1 LGSNS
6 KKSFTIN
13 HSQYTIKKI
22 HRRIYMQNT
31 DTTKYI
37 IHSKINADGVI
48 ERPDIVGA
56 IFGQTEGLLG
66 ADLDLRD
73 LQKTGRIG
81 RIEVMVTAKGGK
93 TKGNIFVP
101 SSLDKVETS
110 ILAASLET
118 IDRVGPCS
126 AKIEVFQVE
135 DVRAV
140 KRKKIIE
147 RAKLI
152 FTKMFDETVP
162 ESQELADEVRQSV
175 RVDELTYY
183 GKSRIPCGPNVLNSD
198 AIIIVEGR
206 ADILNLL
213 RYGIKNTI
221 CVGGTNI
228 PPEVAELTKKKTV
241 TAFTDGDRGGELII
255 RELLQVADIDY
266 VARAPDGKCVEDLVQ
281 KEIIRT
287 LRRKVPVEQIIEK
300 YGIQEK
306 ENEEGAC
313 RLERISKR
321 KMRAPEVVPRTAE
334 KKLHKRVKVHRVS
347 SKSDI
352 YGEEFPEEEVEE
364 EDLDKA
370 FEKVSERISEKAPEK
385 VLEKTFEKIS
395 DKNPVITERFE
406 ARSVIAKPPVSS
418 RAVPATRVPRGKS
431 PVEKVSAVK
440 VPGGEAVRVSP
451 APVKKTP
458 VVSPEALRF
467 RSHAEALKGTLTA
480 RILDSEDR
488 VMEEIAVRDL
498 ASRLKTSKDNIQ
510 SVVFDGVITQRLVD
524 IASSNAI
531 KNLIG
536 VKIGNIAKVPADM
549 EVLTSSML

>member
-1 LGSNS
+1 
-6 KKSFTIN
+6 
-13 HSQYTIKKI
+13 
-22 HRRIYMQNT
+22 MQNT

-198 AIIIVEGR
+198 AIIILEGR

-281 KEIIRT
+281 KEVIRA

-300 YGIQEK
+300 YGIQER
-306 ENEEGAC
+306 EGEESAC
-313 RLERISKR
+313 RVERGSKR
-321 KMRAPEVVPRTAE
+321 KIRAPEIAPRITE

-347 SKSDI
+347 SKPDL
-352 YGEEFPEEEVEE
+352 YGEELSEEEAKGKESV
-364 EDLDKA
+364 KA
-370 FEKVSERISEKAPEK
+370 FEKVSEKTAEK
-385 VLEKTFEKIS
+385 VSEM
-395 DKNPVITERFE
+395 
-406 ARSVIAKPPVSS
+406 
-418 RAVPATRVPRGKS
+418 VPATAAKVKTRSIVTKPHISSRTVPAAARVPREKS
-431 PVEKVSAVK
+431 AEKVPAAVK

-451 APVKKTP
+451 APVKTVP
-458 VVSPEALRF
+458 VSPEATRF
-467 RSHAEALKGTLTA
+467 RPHVEALKGTLTA
-480 RILDSEDR
+480 RILDSHDK
-488 VMEEIAVRDL
+488 VIEEIAVRDL
-498 ASRLKTSKDNIQ
+498 ASRLKTYKENIQ

-549 EVLTSSML
+549 EVLTASML

>member
-1 LGSNS
+1 
-6 KKSFTIN
+6 
-13 HSQYTIKKI
+13 
-22 HRRIYMQNT
+22 MQNT

-81 RIEVMVTAKGGK
+81 RIEVLVTAKGGK

-126 AKIEVFQVE
+126 AKIEVSQVE

-183 GKSRIPCGPNVLNSD
+183 GKSKIPCGPNVLNSD

-228 PPEVAELTKKKTV
+228 PPEVADLTKKKTV
-241 TAFTDGDRGGELII
+241 TAFTDGDRGGELIV

-281 KEIIRT
+281 KEIIRA

-300 YGIQEK
+300 YGIQER
-306 ENEEGAC
+306 EVEEDAC
-313 RLERISKR
+313 RVERIQKR
-321 KMRAPEVVPRTAE
+321 TIRAPDVVPRIAE
-334 KKLHKRVKVHRVS
+334 KKLHKRVKIHRVS
-347 SKSDI
+347 SKSDF
-352 YGEEFPEEEVEE
+352 YGEKFPKEEEVEGEGYGKIFE
-364 EDLDKA
+364 EVHEKIPEKFPKKT
-370 FEKVSERISEKAPEK
+370 FEKVSGKDFLVTEQVETRPVVANSTVLSRPSQKARI
-385 VLEKTFEKIS
+385 
-395 DKNPVITERFE
+395 
-406 ARSVIAKPPVSS
+406 
-418 RAVPATRVPRGKS
+418 PRGKH
-431 PVEKVSAVK
+431 PDDKVSAMK

-451 APVKKTP
+451 APARIAS
-458 VVSPEALRF
+458 VSPEALRF
-467 RSHAEALKGTLTA
+467 RPHVEALKGTLTA
-480 RILDSEDR
+480 RILDPEDK
-488 VMEEIAVRDL
+488 VVEEIAVRDL
-498 ASRLKTSKDNIQ
+498 ASRLKAYKDDVL

-531 KNLIG
+531 KSLIG
-536 VKIGNIAKVPADM
+536 IKIGNLAKIPIDM
-549 EVLTSSML
+549 EILTSKML

>member
-1 LGSNS
+1 
-6 KKSFTIN
+6 
-13 HSQYTIKKI
+13 
-22 HRRIYMQNT
+22 MQNT

-206 ADILNLL
+206 ADILTLL

-266 VARAPDGKCVEDLVQ
+266 VARAPDGKGVEDLVQ
-281 KEIIRT
+281 KEIIRS

-306 ENEEGAC
+306 ETEDSAC
-313 RLERISKR
+313 RLEHISKR
-321 KMRAPEVVPRTAE
+321 KIRAPEVAPRIAE

-347 SKSDI
+347 SKTDV
-352 YGEEFPEEEVEE
+352 YEEESPEEMEVAASEKTSE
-364 EDLDKA
+364 KVPERPSEKTHATVERVEARKTVSKPVIARAVPVTRVSRGKA
-370 FEKVSERISEKAPEK
+370 SAEKVSA
-385 VLEKTFEKIS
+385 
-395 DKNPVITERFE
+395 
-406 ARSVIAKPPVSS
+406 
-418 RAVPATRVPRGKS
+418 
-431 PVEKVSAVK
+431 EKVSAVK

-451 APVKKTP
+451 APARQAPTP
-458 VVSPEALRF
+458 LSPEAVRF
-467 RSHAEALKGTLTA
+467 RPHVDALKGTLTA

-488 VMEEIAVRDL
+488 VIEEMAVRDL
-498 ASRLKTSKDNIQ
+498 ASRLKTYKDNVK
-510 SVVFDGVITQRLVD
+510 SVIFDGVITQRLVD

-531 KNLIG
+531 KNLVG
-536 VKIGNIAKVPADM
+536 VKIGNLAKVPADM
-549 EVLTSSML
+549 EVMTSNML

>member
-1 LGSNS
+1 
-6 KKSFTIN
+6 
-13 HSQYTIKKI
+13 
-22 HRRIYMQNT
+22 MQNT

-281 KEIIRT
+281 KEIIRA

-306 ENEEGAC
+306 ENEDSAC
-313 RLERISKR
+313 RLERVSKR
-321 KMRAPEVVPRTAE
+321 KIRAPEIVPRIAE

-347 SKSDI
+347 PKTDTHE
-352 YGEEFPEEEVEE
+352 EEFPEEAEE
-364 EDLDKA
+364 TVS
-370 FEKVSERISEKAPEK
+370 EKVPERIPERPAEKAPVTAEK
-385 VLEKTFEKIS
+385 V
-395 DKNPVITERFE
+395 E
-406 ARSVIAKPPVSS
+406 ARPVVAKSAVAV
-418 RAVPATRVPRGKS
+418 RAVPATRVPRGK
-431 PVEKVSAVK
+431 PVAAEKVPAIK
-440 VPGGEAVRVSP
+440 IPGGEAVRVSP
-451 APVKKTP
+451 APSRQVTQAP
-458 VVSPEALRF
+458 ISPEAVRF
-467 RSHAEALKGTLTA
+467 RPHVEALKGTLTA
-480 RILDSEDR
+480 RFLDSEDK
-488 VMEEIAVRDL
+488 VIEEIAVRDL
-498 ASRLKTSKDNIQ
+498 ASRLKNYRDNVK

-524 IASSNAI
+524 IASSNEI
-531 KNLIG
+531 KNLVG

>member
-1 LGSNS
+1 
-6 KKSFTIN
+6 
-13 HSQYTIKKI
+13 
-22 HRRIYMQNT
+22 MQNT

-206 ADILNLL
+206 ADILTLL

-266 VARAPDGKCVEDLVQ
+266 VARAPDGKGVEDLVQ
-281 KEIIRT
+281 KEIIRS

-306 ENEEGAC
+306 ENEDNAC

-321 KMRAPEVVPRTAE
+321 KTRAPEVAPRIVE

-347 SKSDI
+347 PKTDV
-352 YGEEFPEEEVEE
+352 YDEKFPEEMEE
-364 EDLDKA
+364 TAPEITS
-370 FEKVSERISEKAPEK
+370 EKVPERPSEKTSA
-385 VLEKTFEKIS
+385 TA
-395 DKNPVITERFE
+395 ERVE
-406 ARSVIAKPPVSS
+406 ARQAVSKPAVMA
-418 RAVPATRVPRGKS
+418 RVVPANRVAREKPS
-431 PVEKVSAVK
+431 AEKVSAVK

-451 APVKKTP
+451 APARQAP
-458 VVSPEALRF
+458 APISPEAVRF
-467 RSHAEALKGTLTA
+467 RPHVDALKGTLTA

-488 VMEEIAVRDL
+488 VIEEIAVRDL
-498 ASRLKTSKDNIQ
+498 ASRLKTYKDNVK
-510 SVVFDGVITQRLVD
+510 SVIFDGVITQRLVD

-531 KNLIG
+531 KNLVG
-536 VKIGNIAKVPADM
+536 VKIGNLAKVPAEM

>member
-1 LGSNS
+1 
-6 KKSFTIN
+6 
-13 HSQYTIKKI
+13 
-22 HRRIYMQNT
+22 MQNT

-152 FTKMFDETVP
+152 FTKIFDETVP

-198 AIIIVEGR
+198 AIIILEGR

-281 KEIIRT
+281 KEVIRA

-300 YGIQEK
+300 YGIQER
-306 ENEEGAC
+306 EGEDSAC
-313 RLERISKR
+313 RVERGSKR
-321 KMRAPEVVPRTAE
+321 KIRTPEIAPRIAE

-347 SKSDI
+347 SKPDL
-352 YGEEFPEEEVEE
+352 YGEEFPEEETKETESV
-364 EDLDKA
+364 KA
-370 FEKVSERISEKAPEK
+370 FEKISEKTAEK
-385 VLEKTFEKIS
+385 VSGIVPVTAEKVKTRPI
-395 DKNPVITERFE
+395 
-406 ARSVIAKPPVSS
+406 IAKPQISARVVPSAVRVS
-418 RAVPATRVPRGKS
+418 REKPADKVPA
-431 PVEKVSAVK
+431 AVK

-451 APVKKTP
+451 APVKP
-458 VVSPEALRF
+458 VPVSPEALRF
-467 RSHAEALKGTLTA
+467 RPHVEALKGTLTA
-480 RILDSEDR
+480 RILDSQDK
-488 VMEEIAVRDL
+488 VIEEIAVRDL
-498 ASRLKTSKDNIQ
+498 ASRLKTYKENIQ

-549 EVLTSSML
+549 EVLTAGML

>member
-1 LGSNS
+1 
-6 KKSFTIN
+6 
-13 HSQYTIKKI
+13 
-22 HRRIYMQNT
+22 MQNT

-183 GKSRIPCGPNVLNSD
+183 GKSRIPCGPNVINSD
-198 AIIIVEGR
+198 AIIILEGR

-281 KEIIRT
+281 KEVIRA

-300 YGIQEK
+300 YGIQER
-306 ENEEGAC
+306 EGEEGA
-313 RLERISKR
+313 RVERGSKR
-321 KMRAPEVVPRTAE
+321 KIRAPEIAPRITE

-347 SKSDI
+347 SKPDL
-352 YGEEFPEEEVEE
+352 YEEELSEE
-364 EDLDKA
+364 AAKGKKSIKA
-370 FEKVSERISEKAPEK
+370 FEKVSEKTAEK
-385 VLEKTFEKIS
+385 VS
-395 DKNPVITERFE
+395 DM
-406 ARSVIAKPPVSS
+406 
-418 RAVPATRVPRGKS
+418 VPATTEKVKTRYIVAKPHISSRTVSAVARVPREK
-431 PVEKVSAVK
+431 PAEKVPAAVK

-451 APVKKTP
+451 APVKTVP
-458 VVSPEALRF
+458 VSPEATRF
-467 RSHAEALKGTLTA
+467 RPHVEALKGTLTA
-480 RILDSEDR
+480 RILDSQDK
-488 VMEEIAVRDL
+488 VIEEIAVRDL
-498 ASRLKTSKDNIQ
+498 ASRLKTYKENIQ

-549 EVLTSSML
+549 EVLTASML

>member
-1 LGSNS
+1 
-6 KKSFTIN
+6 
-13 HSQYTIKKI
+13 
-22 HRRIYMQNT
+22 MQNT

-37 IHSKINADGVI
+37 IHSKITADGVI

-126 AKIEVFQVE
+126 AKIEVFQIE

-183 GKSRIPCGPNVLNSD
+183 GKSRIPAGPNVVNSD

-281 KEIIRT
+281 KEIIRA
-287 LRRKVPVEQIIEK
+287 LRRKVPVEQIVEK
-300 YGIQEK
+300 YGIQER
-306 ENEEGAC
+306 EVEDGAC
-313 RLERISKR
+313 RLERITKR
-321 KMRAPEVVPRTAE
+321 KIRAPEIVPRIAE
-334 KKLHKRVKVHRVS
+334 KKLHKRIKVHRVS
-347 SKSDI
+347 AKPDL
-352 YGEEFPEEEVEE
+352 YGEETPEGELEGVVTEKTFE
-364 EDLDKA
+364 KSPQRVHEKIPEKVPEKT
-370 FEKVSERISEKAPEK
+370 FEKVSEKSPL
-385 VLEKTFEKIS
+385 V
-395 DKNPVITERFE
+395 TEQVE
-406 ARSVIAKPPVSS
+406 AKSAIVKPAVST
-418 RAVPATRVPRGKS
+418 RVAPATRVPTGGK
-431 PVEKVSAVK
+431 PQDNKVPPVK

-451 APVKKTP
+451 APGRIAP
-458 VVSPEALRF
+458 VSPEAIRF
-467 RSHAEALKGTLTA
+467 RPHAEALKGTLTA
-480 RILDSEDR
+480 RILDPDDK
-488 VMEEIAVRDL
+488 VIEEIAVRDL
-498 ASRLKTSKDNIQ
+498 ASRLKAYKDNVL

-524 IASSNAI
+524 IASSNSI

-536 VKIGNIAKVPADM
+536 VKIGNVAKVPADM
-549 EVLTSSML
+549 EILTSSML

>member
-1 LGSNS
+1 
-6 KKSFTIN
+6 
-13 HSQYTIKKI
+13 
-22 HRRIYMQNT
+22 MQNT

-206 ADILNLL
+206 ADILTLL

-266 VARAPDGKCVEDLVQ
+266 VARAPDGKGVEDLVQ
-281 KEIIRT
+281 KEIIRS

-306 ENEEGAC
+306 ESEDGAC

-321 KMRAPEVVPRTAE
+321 KTRAPEVVPRVAE

-347 SKSDI
+347 PKADV
-352 YGEEFPEEEVEE
+352 YEEESSEEMEETVVE
-364 EDLDKA
+364 KTV
-370 FEKVSERISEKAPEK
+370 EKERERPSEKTPGTA
-385 VLEKTFEKIS
+385 
-395 DKNPVITERFE
+395 ERVE
-406 ARSVIAKPPVSS
+406 ARQAVSKPAVMA
-418 RAVPATRVPRGKS
+418 RAVSVTRVPRGKPS
-431 PVEKVSAVK
+431 TERVSAERVSAEKVSAEKVSAVK

-451 APVKKTP
+451 APARQAP
-458 VVSPEALRF
+458 APISPEAMRF
-467 RSHAEALKGTLTA
+467 RPHVDALKGTLTA

-488 VMEEIAVRDL
+488 VIEEIAVRDL
-498 ASRLKTSKDNIQ
+498 ASRLKTYKDNVK
-510 SVVFDGVITQRLVD
+510 SVIFDGVITQRLVD

-531 KNLIG
+531 KNLVG
-536 VKIGNIAKVPADM
+536 VKIGNLAKVPVNM
-549 EVLTSSML
+549 EVMTSSML

>member
-1 LGSNS
+1 MEISQ
-6 KKSFTIN
+6 KIAHDKSFTIL
-13 HSQYTIKKI
+13 
-22 HRRIYMQNT
+22 RRIYMQNT

-37 IHSKINADGVI
+37 IHSKIAADGVI

-126 AKIEVFQVE
+126 ARIEVFQIE

-183 GKSRIPCGPNVLNSD
+183 GKSRIPAGPNVVNSD
-198 AIIIVEGR
+198 AIVIVEGR

-281 KEIIRT
+281 KEIIRA
-287 LRRKVPVEQIIEK
+287 LRRKVPVEQIVEK

-306 ENEEGAC
+306 DIDEGAC
-313 RLERISKR
+313 RVERVPKR
-321 KMRAPEVVPRTAE
+321 KIRAPEIVPRTAD
-334 KKLHKRVKVHRVS
+334 KKLHKRIKVHRVS
-347 SKSDI
+347 SMPDL
-352 YGEEFPEEEVEE
+352 YEEEISEE
-364 EDLDKA
+364 ELEEAGSDKK
-370 FEKVSERISEKAPEK
+370 FEKVSERVSGKATEKVPEK
-385 VLEKTFEKIS
+385 IFEKS
-395 DKNPVITERFE
+395 PLITEQAE
-406 ARSVIAKPPVSS
+406 VKSYVTKPPVSA
-418 RAVPATRVPRGKS
+418 RVPPAARVPR
-431 PVEKVSAVK
+431 EKPQDNKISSVK
-440 VPGGEAVRVSP
+440 VHGNEAVRVSP
-451 APVKKTP
+451 APAKVAP
-458 VVSPEALRF
+458 VSSPEAIRF
-467 RSHAEALKGTLTA
+467 RPHAEALKGTLTA
-480 RILDSEDR
+480 RILDPQDK
-488 VMEEIAVRDL
+488 VIEEIAVRDL
-498 ASRLKTSKDNIQ
+498 ASRLKSYKDNVL

-524 IASSNAI
+524 IASSNSI

-536 VKIGNIAKVPADM
+536 VKIGNIAKVPTDM
-549 EVLTSSML
+549 EILTSSML

>member
-1 LGSNS
+1 
-6 KKSFTIN
+6 
-13 HSQYTIKKI
+13 
-22 HRRIYMQNT
+22 MQNT

-183 GKSRIPCGPNVLNSD
+183 GKSRIPCGPNVINSD

-281 KEIIRT
+281 KEIIRS

-306 ENEEGAC
+306 ESEDSAC
-313 RLERISKR
+313 RLERVSKR
-321 KMRAPEVVPRTAE
+321 KMRAPEVVPRIAE
-334 KKLHKRVKVHRVS
+334 KKMHKRVKVHRVS
-347 SKSDI
+347 PKTEA
-352 YGEEFPEEEVEE
+352 YEEESPEEIEE
-364 EDLDKA
+364 A
-370 FEKVSERISEKAPEK
+370 VPEKVPEKAPEK
-385 VLEKTFEKIS
+385 VSEKSLEKTPVAAEK
-395 DKNPVITERFE
+395 VE
-406 ARSVIAKPPVSS
+406 ARKPVPKPPVMA
-418 RAVPATRVPRGKS
+418 RPVPAARVPRGKPS
-431 PVEKVSAVK
+431 AEKVSAVK

-451 APVKKTP
+451 APARQAPVAP
-458 VVSPEALRF
+458 VVSPEAARF
-467 RSHAEALKGTLTA
+467 RPHVDALKGTLTA
-480 RILDSEDR
+480 RILDSDDK
-488 VMEEIAVRDL
+488 VIEEIAVRDL
-498 ASRLKTSKDNIQ
+498 ASRLKTYRDNVK

-549 EVLTSSML
+549 EVLTSAML

>member
-1 LGSNS
+1 
-6 KKSFTIN
+6 
-13 HSQYTIKKI
+13 
-22 HRRIYMQNT
+22 MQNT

-206 ADILNLL
+206 ADILTLL

-266 VARAPDGKCVEDLVQ
+266 VARAPDGKGVEDLVQ
-281 KEIIRT
+281 KEIIRS

-306 ENEEGAC
+306 ETEDSAC
-313 RLERISKR
+313 RLEHISKR
-321 KMRAPEVVPRTAE
+321 KIRAPEVAPRIAE

-347 SKSDI
+347 SKTDV
-352 YGEEFPEEEVEE
+352 YEEESPEEMEE
-364 EDLDKA
+364 AASEKTS
-370 FEKVSERISEKAPEK
+370 EKVPERPSEKTHATVERVEARK
-385 VLEKTFEKIS
+385 AVSK
-395 DKNPVITERFE
+395 PVI
-406 ARSVIAKPPVSS
+406 A
-418 RAVPATRVPRGKS
+418 RAVPVTRVPRGKAS
-431 PVEKVSAVK
+431 AEKVSAEKVSAEKVSAVK

-451 APVKKTP
+451 APARQAP
-458 VVSPEALRF
+458 APLSPEAVRF
-467 RSHAEALKGTLTA
+467 RPHVDALKGTLTA

-488 VMEEIAVRDL
+488 VIEEMAVRDL
-498 ASRLKTSKDNIQ
+498 ASRLKTYKDNVK
-510 SVVFDGVITQRLVD
+510 SVIFDGVITQRLVD

-531 KNLIG
+531 KNLVG
-536 VKIGNIAKVPADM
+536 VKIGNLAKVPADM
-549 EVLTSSML
+549 EVMTSSML

>member
-1 LGSNS
+1 
-6 KKSFTIN
+6 
-13 HSQYTIKKI
+13 
-22 HRRIYMQNT
+22 MQNT

-206 ADILNLL
+206 ADILTLL

-266 VARAPDGKCVEDLVQ
+266 VARAPDGKGVEDLVQ
-281 KEIIRT
+281 KEIIRS

-306 ENEEGAC
+306 ETEDSAC
-313 RLERISKR
+313 RLEHISKR
-321 KMRAPEVVPRTAE
+321 KIRAPEVAPRIAE

-347 SKSDI
+347 SKTDV
-352 YGEEFPEEEVEE
+352 YEEESPEEMEE
-364 EDLDKA
+364 AASEKTS
-370 FEKVSERISEKAPEK
+370 EKVPERPSEKTHATVERVEARK
-385 VLEKTFEKIS
+385 AVSK
-395 DKNPVITERFE
+395 PVI
-406 ARSVIAKPPVSS
+406 A
-418 RAVPATRVPRGKS
+418 RAVPVTRVPRGKAS
-431 PVEKVSAVK
+431 AEKVSAEKVSEKVSAVK

-451 APVKKTP
+451 APARQAP
-458 VVSPEALRF
+458 APLSPEAVRF
-467 RSHAEALKGTLTA
+467 RPHVDALKGTLTA

-488 VMEEIAVRDL
+488 VIEEMAVRDL
-498 ASRLKTSKDNIQ
+498 ASRLKTYKDNVK
-510 SVVFDGVITQRLVD
+510 SVIFDGVITQRLVD

-531 KNLIG
+531 KNLVG
-536 VKIGNIAKVPADM
+536 VKIGNLAKVPADM
-549 EVLTSSML
+549 EVMTSSML

>member
-1 LGSNS
+1 
-6 KKSFTIN
+6 
-13 HSQYTIKKI
+13 
-22 HRRIYMQNT
+22 MQNT

-198 AIIIVEGR
+198 AIIILEGR

-281 KEIIRT
+281 KEVIRA

-300 YGIQEK
+300 YGIQER
-306 ENEEGAC
+306 ESEESAC
-313 RLERISKR
+313 RVERSSKR
-321 KMRAPEVVPRTAE
+321 KIRAPEITPRITE
-334 KKLHKRVKVHRVS
+334 KKLHKRVKVHRIS
-347 SKSDI
+347 SKPDL
-352 YGEEFPEEEVEE
+352 YGEELSEEETKGKESV
-364 EDLDKA
+364 KV
-370 FEKVSERISEKAPEK
+370 FEKVSEKTAGKVSEMVPATAEK
-385 VLEKTFEKIS
+385 VKTRSIVSKPHIS
-395 DKNPVITERFE
+395 
-406 ARSVIAKPPVSS
+406 A
-418 RAVPATRVPRGKS
+418 RAVPAAARVPR
-431 PVEKVSAVK
+431 EKPAEKIPAAVK
-440 VPGGEAVRVSP
+440 IPGGEAVRVSP
-451 APVKKTP
+451 APVKTVP
-458 VVSPEALRF
+458 VSPEATRF
-467 RSHAEALKGTLTA
+467 RPHVEALKGTLTA
-480 RILDSEDR
+480 RILDSQDK
-488 VMEEIAVRDL
+488 VIEEIAVRDL
-498 ASRLKTSKDNIQ
+498 ASRLKTYKENIQ

-531 KNLIG
+531 KNLVG

-549 EVLTSSML
+549 EVLTASMF

>member
-1 LGSNS
+1 
-6 KKSFTIN
+6 
-13 HSQYTIKKI
+13 
-22 HRRIYMQNT
+22 MQNT

-126 AKIEVFQVE
+126 AKIEVFQIE

-140 KRKKIIE
+140 KRKKIID

-152 FTKMFDETVP
+152 FTRMFDESVP
-162 ESQELADEVRQSV
+162 ESQELAEEVRQSV
-175 RVDELTYY
+175 RIDELTYY
-183 GKSRIPCGPNVLNSD
+183 GKSRIPCGPNVVNSD

-255 RELLQVADIDY
+255 RELLQVAELDY
-266 VARAPDGKCVEDLVQ
+266 VARAPDGKGVEDLVQ

-287 LRRKVPVEQIIEK
+287 LRRKIPVEQIIEK
-300 YGIQEK
+300 YGLQERG
-306 ENEEGAC
+306 EASC
-313 RLERISKR
+313 ERVERSPKR
-321 KMRAPEVVPRTAE
+321 NTLRSPDVIPRIAE
-334 KKLHKRVKVHRVS
+334 KKLHKRVKVHRIS
-347 SKSDI
+347 PKQDSF
-352 YGEEFPEEEVEE
+352 EEKELPEE
-364 EDLDKA
+364 KA
-370 FEKVSERISEKAPEK
+370 VPEK
-385 VLEKTFEKIS
+385 PAVAVKVVSKAL
-395 DKNPVITERFE
+395 
-406 ARSVIAKPPVSS
+406 AAKPVQT
-418 RAVPATRVPRGKS
+418 RATRVKA
-431 PVEKVSAVK
+431 PVERPAARRVFPAERAKP
-440 VPGGEAVRVSP
+440 VPAP
-451 APVKKTP
+451 APV
-458 VVSPEALRF
+458 VSAEARRF
-467 RSHAEALKGTLTA
+467 KPHVEALKGTLTA
-480 RILDSEDR
+480 RILDPEDK
-488 VMEEIAVRDL
+488 VIEEIAVRDL
-498 ASRLKTSKDNIQ
+498 ASKLKNCRSNVK

-524 IASSNAI
+524 IASSNSI
-531 KNLIG
+531 KKLVG
-536 VKIGNIAKVPADM
+536 VKIGNLAKVPTDM
-549 EVLTSSML
+549 EVLTPGML

>member
-1 LGSNS
+1 
-6 KKSFTIN
+6 
-13 HSQYTIKKI
+13 
-22 HRRIYMQNT
+22 MQNT

-147 RAKLI
+147 RAKII

-300 YGIQEK
+300 YGIQER
-306 ENEEGAC
+306 ESEDNAS
-313 RLERISKR
+313 RLERIPKR
-321 KMRAPEVVPRTAE
+321 KIRATEAVPRIAE
-334 KKLHKRVKVHRVS
+334 KKLHKRIKVHRVS
-347 SKSDI
+347 TKPEL
-352 YGEEFPEEEVEE
+352 YGEELPEEENIEE
-364 EDLDKA
+364 VAFEEVLEKASEKSPEKA
-370 FEKVSERISEKAPEK
+370 FEKAFEKISEKAP
-385 VLEKTFEKIS
+385 
-395 DKNPVITERFE
+395 VIAERIE
-406 ARSVIAKPPVSS
+406 ARPLGAKPPAVSA
-418 RAVPATRVPRGKS
+418 RPVPPSRVPRGK
-431 PVEKVSAVK
+431 PAAEKVSAVK

-451 APVKKTP
+451 APAKKLP
-458 VVSPEALRF
+458 ISPEAVRF
-467 RSHAEALKGTLTA
+467 RPHAEALKGTLTA
-480 RILDSEDR
+480 RILDTEDK
-488 VMEEIAVRDL
+488 VIEEIAVRDL
-498 ASRLKTSKDNIQ
+498 ASRLKTYKDNIQ

-536 VKIGNIAKVPADM
+536 IKIGNIAKIPADM
-549 EVLTSSML
+549 EVLTSGML

>member
-1 LGSNS
+1 
-6 KKSFTIN
+6 
-13 HSQYTIKKI
+13 
-22 HRRIYMQNT
+22 MQNT

-198 AIIIVEGR
+198 AIIILEGR

-281 KEIIRT
+281 KEVIRA

-300 YGIQEK
+300 YGIQER
-306 ENEEGAC
+306 EGEESAC
-313 RLERISKR
+313 RVERSSKR
-321 KMRAPEVVPRTAE
+321 KIRTPEIAPRITE
-334 KKLHKRVKVHRVS
+334 KKLHKRIKVHRIS
-347 SKSDI
+347 SKPDL
-352 YGEEFPEEEVEE
+352 YGEELQEEETKGTESV
-364 EDLDKA
+364 KA
-370 FEKVSERISEKAPEK
+370 FEKIPEKTAEKVSEIIPTTAEK
-385 VLEKTFEKIS
+385 VKTRPI
-395 DKNPVITERFE
+395 
-406 ARSVIAKPPVSS
+406 AAKPQISA
-418 RAVPATRVPRGKS
+418 RAVPAAVRVPRER
-431 PVEKVSAVK
+431 PAERVPTAVK

-451 APVKKTP
+451 APVKTVP
-458 VVSPEALRF
+458 VSPEATRF
-467 RSHAEALKGTLTA
+467 RPHVEALKGTLTA
-480 RILDSEDR
+480 RILDSQDK
-488 VMEEIAVRDL
+488 VIEEIAVRDL
-498 ASRLKTSKDNIQ
+498 ASRLKTYKENIQ

-549 EVLTSSML
+549 EVLTASML

>member
-1 LGSNS
+1 
-6 KKSFTIN
+6 
-13 HSQYTIKKI
+13 
-22 HRRIYMQNT
+22 MQNT

-198 AIIIVEGR
+198 AIIILEGR

-281 KEIIRT
+281 KEVIRA

-300 YGIQEK
+300 YGIQER
-306 ENEEGAC
+306 EGEEGAC
-313 RLERISKR
+313 RVERGSKR
-321 KMRAPEVVPRTAE
+321 KTRAPEIAPRITE
-334 KKLHKRVKVHRVS
+334 KKLHKRIKVHRVS
-347 SKSDI
+347 PKSDL
-352 YGEEFPEEEVEE
+352 YGEEFPEEETRGIGPIKTFE
-364 EDLDKA
+364 KFPGKTA
-370 FEKVSERISEKAPEK
+370 EKVSEIIPATPEK
-385 VLEKTFEKIS
+385 VKT
-395 DKNPVITERFE
+395 
-406 ARSVIAKPPVSS
+406 RSVVTKPHISA
-418 RAVPATRVPRGKS
+418 RAVPAAVRVPREK
-431 PVEKVSAVK
+431 PAEKVSTAVK

-451 APVKKTP
+451 APVKTLP
-458 VVSPEALRF
+458 VSPEAARF
-467 RSHAEALKGTLTA
+467 RPHVEALKGTLTA
-480 RILDSEDR
+480 RILDSQDK
-488 VMEEIAVRDL
+488 VIEEIAVRDL
-498 ASRLKTSKDNIQ
+498 ASRLKTYKENIQ
-510 SVVFDGVITQRLVD
+510 SIVFDGVITQRLVD

-549 EVLTSSML
+549 EVLTASML

>member
-1 LGSNS
+1 
-6 KKSFTIN
+6 
-13 HSQYTIKKI
+13 
-22 HRRIYMQNT
+22 MQNT

-300 YGIQEK
+300 YGIQER
-306 ENEEGAC
+306 ESEEGAC
-313 RLERISKR
+313 RLERIPKR
-321 KMRAPEVVPRTAE
+321 KIRAPEVVPRIAE

-347 SKSDI
+347 SKSDL
-352 YGEEFPEEEVEE
+352 YGEELSEEE
-364 EDLDKA
+364 
-370 FEKVSERISEKAPEK
+370 
-385 VLEKTFEKIS
+385 LEGG
-395 DKNPVITERFE
+395 
-406 ARSVIAKPPVSS
+406 RS
-418 RAVPATRVPRGKS
+418 
-431 PVEKVSAVK
+431 
-440 VPGGEAVRVSP
+440 
-451 APVKKTP
+451 
-458 VVSPEALRF
+458 
-467 RSHAEALKGTLTA
+467 
-480 RILDSEDR
+480 
-488 VMEEIAVRDL
+488 
-498 ASRLKTSKDNIQ
+498 
-510 SVVFDGVITQRLVD
+510 
-524 IASSNAI
+524 
-531 KNLIG
+531 
-536 VKIGNIAKVPADM
+536 
-549 EVLTSSML
+549 

>member
-1 LGSNS
+1 
-6 KKSFTIN
+6 
-13 HSQYTIKKI
+13 
-22 HRRIYMQNT
+22 MQNT

-183 GKSRIPCGPNVLNSD
+183 GKSKIPCGPNVLNSD

-221 CVGGTNI
+221 CVSGTNI
-228 PPEVAELTKKKTV
+228 PPEVADLTKKKTV
-241 TAFTDGDRGGELII
+241 TAFTDGDRGGELIV

-281 KEIIRT
+281 KEIIRA

-300 YGIQEK
+300 YGIQER
-306 ENEEGAC
+306 EVEEDAC
-313 RLERISKR
+313 RVERIPKR
-321 KMRAPEVVPRTAE
+321 KIRAPELVPRIAE
-334 KKLHKRVKVHRVS
+334 KKLHKRVKIHRVS
-347 SKSDI
+347 SISDS
-352 YGEEFPEEEVEE
+352 YGEKFPKEEETEGEGYGQIFEE
-364 EDLDKA
+364 VHEKITEKLPKKT
-370 FEKVSERISEKAPEK
+370 FEKVSGKEFLLTETVDTRPVVANSTVLSRPSQKA
-385 VLEKTFEKIS
+385 
-395 DKNPVITERFE
+395 
-406 ARSVIAKPPVSS
+406 
-418 RAVPATRVPRGKS
+418 RVQRGK
-431 PVEKVSAVK
+431 PLDDKVSAMK

-451 APVKKTP
+451 APTRIAS
-458 VVSPEALRF
+458 VSPEALRF
-467 RSHAEALKGTLTA
+467 RPHVEALKGTLTA
-480 RILDSEDR
+480 RILDPEDK
-488 VMEEIAVRDL
+488 VVEEIAVRDL
-498 ASRLKTSKDNIQ
+498 ASRLKAYKDDVL

-531 KNLIG
+531 KSLIG
-536 VKIGNIAKVPADM
+536 IKIGNLAKIPADM
-549 EVLTSSML
+549 EILTSKML

>member
-1 LGSNS
+1 
-6 KKSFTIN
+6 
-13 HSQYTIKKI
+13 
-22 HRRIYMQNT
+22 MQNT

-147 RAKLI
+147 RAKII

-300 YGIQEK
+300 YGIQER
-306 ENEEGAC
+306 ENEENAS
-313 RLERISKR
+313 RLDRTPKR
-321 KMRAPEVVPRTAE
+321 KIRTTEAVPRIAE
-334 KKLHKRVKVHRVS
+334 KKLHKRIKVHRVS
-347 SKSDI
+347 TKPDL
-352 YGEEFPEEEVEE
+352 YGEELPEEENIEE
-364 EDLDKA
+364 AGPEEVL
-370 FEKVSERISEKAPEK
+370 EKVSEKSPEK
-385 VLEKTFEKIS
+385 VSEKTFEKIS
-395 DKNPVITERFE
+395 EKIPAMAEKIE
-406 ARSVIAKPPVSS
+406 ARPLVAKPPSVSA
-418 RAVPATRVPRGKS
+418 RAVPPSRIPRGK
-431 PVEKVSAVK
+431 PVAEKVSAVK

-451 APVKKTP
+451 APARKP
-458 VVSPEALRF
+458 PISPEAVRF
-467 RSHAEALKGTLTA
+467 RPHAEALKGTLTA
-480 RILDSEDR
+480 RILDSEDK
-488 VMEEIAVRDL
+488 VLEEIAVRDL
-498 ASRLKTSKDNIQ
+498 ASRLKAYKDNIQ

-536 VKIGNIAKVPADM
+536 IKIGNVAKIPADM
-549 EVLTSSML
+549 EILTSGML

>member
-1 LGSNS
+1 
-6 KKSFTIN
+6 
-13 HSQYTIKKI
+13 
-22 HRRIYMQNT
+22 MQNT

-37 IHSKINADGVI
+37 IHSKIAADGVI

-126 AKIEVFQVE
+126 AKIEVFQIE

-183 GKSRIPCGPNVLNSD
+183 GKSRIPAGPNVVNSD

-281 KEIIRT
+281 KEIIRA
-287 LRRKVPVEQIIEK
+287 LRRKVPVEQIVEK
-300 YGIQEK
+300 YGIQER
-306 ENEEGAC
+306 EIDEGAC
-313 RLERISKR
+313 RLERIPKR
-321 KMRAPEVVPRTAE
+321 KIRAPEIVPRTAE

-347 SKSDI
+347 TKPDL
-352 YGEEFPEEEVEE
+352 YEEELPEEELEE
-364 EDLDKA
+364 VGPEKT
-370 FEKVSERISEKAPEK
+370 FEKVSERINGKATEK
-385 VLEKTFEKIS
+385 VPEKTFEKVS
-395 DKNPVITERFE
+395 EKSPLITEQVE
-406 ARSVIAKPPVSS
+406 AKSVVAKPPVSARVS
-418 RAVPATRVPRGKS
+418 PAARVPRGKPQDSKAS
-431 PVEKVSAVK
+431 PVK

-451 APVKKTP
+451 APVKSAP
-458 VVSPEALRF
+458 VSSPEAIRF
-467 RSHAEALKGTLTA
+467 RPHAEALKGTLTA
-480 RILDSEDR
+480 RILDPQDK
-488 VMEEIAVRDL
+488 VIEEIAVRDL
-498 ASRLKTSKDNIQ
+498 ASRLKAYKDNVL

-524 IASSNAI
+524 IASSNSI

-536 VKIGNIAKVPADM
+536 VKIGNVAKVPANM
-549 EVLTSSML
+549 EILTSSML

>member
-1 LGSNS
+1 
-6 KKSFTIN
+6 
-13 HSQYTIKKI
+13 
-22 HRRIYMQNT
+22 MQNT

-198 AIIIVEGR
+198 AIIILEGR

-281 KEIIRT
+281 KEVIRA

-300 YGIQEK
+300 YGIQER
-306 ENEEGAC
+306 EGEEAAC
-313 RLERISKR
+313 RVERSSKR
-321 KMRAPEVVPRTAE
+321 KIRAPEIVPRTAE
-334 KKLHKRVKVHRVS
+334 KKLHKRIKVHRVS
-347 SKSDI
+347 PKPDL
-352 YGEEFPEEEVEE
+352 YGEETPEEETREAE
-364 EDLDKA
+364 
-370 FEKVSERISEKAPEK
+370 P
-385 VLEKTFEKIS
+385 EKTFEKVPEKVAEKVFEIS
-395 DKNPVITERFE
+395 PVTAEKVK
-406 ARSVIAKPPVSS
+406 ARPVVAKPQISA
-418 RAVPATRVPRGKS
+418 RAVPAASRVSREKPA
-431 PVEKVSAVK
+431 EKVSAAVK

-451 APVKKTP
+451 APVKAAP
-458 VVSPEALRF
+458 ISPEAARF
-467 RSHAEALKGTLTA
+467 RPHVEALKGTLTA
-480 RILDSEDR
+480 RILDSQDK
-488 VMEEIAVRDL
+488 VIEEIAVRDL
-498 ASRLKTSKDNIQ
+498 ASRLKTYKDNIQ

-531 KNLIG
+531 KNLVG

>member
-1 LGSNS
+1 
-6 KKSFTIN
+6 
-13 HSQYTIKKI
+13 
-22 HRRIYMQNT
+22 MQNT

-37 IHSKINADGVI
+37 IHAKINADGVI

-140 KRKKIIE
+140 KRKKIID
-147 RAKLI
+147 RAKII

-206 ADILNLL
+206 ADILSLL

-281 KEIIRT
+281 KEIIRS

-300 YGIQEK
+300 YGMQEK
-306 ENEEGAC
+306 ETEEGAS
-313 RLERISKR
+313 RLDRIPKR
-321 KMRAPEVVPRTAE
+321 KIRAPEVVPRIAE

-347 SKSDI
+347 TKPDT

-364 EDLDKA
+364 EGTEKI
-370 FEKVSERISEKAPEK
+370 FEKATEKFPEQIPEK
-385 VLEKTFEKIS
+385 SFGKSFDKSSVMAEK
-395 DKNPVITERFE
+395 VE
-406 ARSVIAKPPVSS
+406 ARSAVSKPPISS
-418 RAVPATRVPRGKS
+418 RVVPSARVPRGKT
-431 PVEKVSAVK
+431 PVEKAPAVK
-440 VPGGEAVRVSP
+440 VPGGESVRVSP
-451 APVKKTP
+451 APVKKVP
-458 VVSPEALRF
+458 ISPEALRF
-467 RSHAEALKGTLTA
+467 KPHAEALKGTLTA
-480 RILDSEDR
+480 RILDSQDK
-488 VMEEIAVRDL
+488 VVEEVAVRDL
-498 ASRLKTSKDNIQ
+498 ASKLKNYKDNIQ

-536 VKIGNIAKVPADM
+536 IKIGNVAKVPIDM
-549 EVLTSSML
+549 EVMTSSML

>member
-1 LGSNS
+1 
-6 KKSFTIN
+6 
-13 HSQYTIKKI
+13 
-22 HRRIYMQNT
+22 MQNT

-37 IHSKINADGVI
+37 IHSKITADGVI

-126 AKIEVFQVE
+126 AKIEVFQIE

-183 GKSRIPCGPNVLNSD
+183 GKSRIPAGPNVVNSD

-281 KEIIRT
+281 KEIIRA
-287 LRRKVPVEQIIEK
+287 LRRKVPVEQIVEK
-300 YGIQEK
+300 YGIQER
-306 ENEEGAC
+306 EAEEGAC
-313 RLERISKR
+313 RLERIPKR
-321 KMRAPEVVPRTAE
+321 KIRAPEIVPRSAE
-334 KKLHKRVKVHRVS
+334 KHLHKRIKVHRVS
-347 SKSDI
+347 SKPDLF
-352 YGEEFPEEEVEE
+352 GEESPEEELEGAVP
-364 EDLDKA
+364 
-370 FEKVSERISEKAPEK
+370 EKTFEKAPERVREK
-385 VLEKTFEKIS
+385 IPERVPEKTFEKIS
-395 DKNPVITERFE
+395 EKNPLMTEQVE
-406 ARSVIAKPPVSS
+406 TKSAIVKSPVST
-418 RAVPATRVPRGKS
+418 RVAPAPRVPRGK
-431 PVEKVSAVK
+431 PQDNKVPPVK

-451 APVKKTP
+451 APARVAP
-458 VVSPEALRF
+458 VSSPEAIRF
-467 RSHAEALKGTLTA
+467 RPHAEALKGTLTA
-480 RILDSEDR
+480 RILDPEDK
-488 VMEEIAVRDL
+488 VIEEIAVRDL
-498 ASRLKTSKDNIQ
+498 ASRLKAYKDNVR

-524 IASSNAI
+524 IASSNSI

-536 VKIGNIAKVPADM
+536 VKIGNVAKVPADM
-549 EVLTSSML
+549 EILTSSML

>member
-1 LGSNS
+1 
-6 KKSFTIN
+6 
-13 HSQYTIKKI
+13 
-22 HRRIYMQNT
+22 MQNT

-183 GKSRIPCGPNVLNSD
+183 GKTRIPCGPNVLNSD
-198 AIIIVEGR
+198 AIIVVEGR

-266 VARAPDGKCVEDLVQ
+266 VARPPDGKCVEDLVQ
-281 KEIIRT
+281 KEVIRA

-300 YGIQEK
+300 YGLQER
-306 ENEEGAC
+306 EDEESAC
-313 RLERISKR
+313 RVERSSKR
-321 KMRAPEVVPRTAE
+321 KIRTPEIVPRTAE
-334 KKLHKRVKVHRVS
+334 KKLHKRIKVHRVS
-347 SKSDI
+347 SKPDL
-352 YGEEFPEEEVEE
+352 YGEEFPQEETKGEE
-364 EDLDKA
+364 PVKA
-370 FEKVSERISEKAPEK
+370 FEKVPEK
-385 VLEKTFEKIS
+385 IAEKVSEIAHVTAEKV
-395 DKNPVITERFE
+395 KTRHV
-406 ARSVIAKPPVSS
+406 VAKPQVSA
-418 RAVPATRVPRGKS
+418 RAFPAAARVPREKTA
-431 PVEKVSAVK
+431 EKVSAAVK

-451 APVKKTP
+451 APVKTVP
-458 VVSPEALRF
+458 VSPEAVRF
-467 RSHAEALKGTLTA
+467 RPHVEALKGTLTA
-480 RILDSEDR
+480 RILDSQDK
-488 VMEEIAVRDL
+488 VIEEIAVRDL
-498 ASRLKTSKDNIQ
+498 ASRLKTYNDNIQ

-531 KNLIG
+531 KNIIG

-549 EVLTSSML
+549 EVLTASML

>member
-1 LGSNS
+1 
-6 KKSFTIN
+6 
-13 HSQYTIKKI
+13 
-22 HRRIYMQNT
+22 MQNT

-175 RVDELTYY
+175 RIDELTYY

-206 ADILNLL
+206 ADILTLL

-281 KEIIRT
+281 KEVIRA

-300 YGIQEK
+300 YGLQER
-306 ENEEGAC
+306 ESEESVC
-313 RLERISKR
+313 RVERSSKR
-321 KMRAPEVVPRTAE
+321 KIRAPEVVPRIAE

-347 SKSDI
+347 SKSDL
-352 YGEEFPEEEVEE
+352 YEEEPSEE
-364 EDLDKA
+364 ETEEAISEKA
-370 FEKVSERISEKAPEK
+370 FEKTFEKIPEKVPEKTFEKVSERVPVMAEK
-385 VLEKTFEKIS
+385 V
-395 DKNPVITERFE
+395 E
-406 ARSVIAKPPVSS
+406 ARHVVAKPPVSA
-418 RAVPATRVPRGKS
+418 RAVTATRVPRGK
-431 PVEKVSAVK
+431 PPAEKVSAVK

-451 APVKKTP
+451 APVRT
-458 VVSPEALRF
+458 VSVSPEAVRF
-467 RSHAEALKGTLTA
+467 RPHVEALKGTLTA
-480 RILDSEDR
+480 RILDSEDK
-488 VMEEIAVRDL
+488 VIEEIAVRDL
-498 ASRLKTSKDNIQ
+498 ASRLKTYKDNIR

-549 EVLTSSML
+549 EVLTSSMI

>member
-1 LGSNS
+1 
-6 KKSFTIN
+6 
-13 HSQYTIKKI
+13 
-22 HRRIYMQNT
+22 MQNT

-198 AIIIVEGR
+198 AIIILEGR

-228 PPEVAELTKKKTV
+228 PPEVADLTKKKTV

-281 KEIIRT
+281 KEVIRA

-300 YGIQEK
+300 YGIQER
-306 ENEEGAC
+306 EGEESAC
-313 RLERISKR
+313 RVERSSKR
-321 KMRAPEVVPRTAE
+321 KIRAPEIAPRIAE
-334 KKLHKRVKVHRVS
+334 KKLHKRIKVHRVS
-347 SKSDI
+347 SKPDL
-352 YGEEFPEEEVEE
+352 YGEELSEEEIKGTEHT
-364 EDLDKA
+364 KA
-370 FEKVSERISEKAPEK
+370 
-385 VLEKTFEKIS
+385 FEKIS
-395 DKNPVITERFE
+395 DKTAEKVSEIVPATAEKVKTRPV
-406 ARSVIAKPPVSS
+406 VAKPQISA
-418 RAVPATRVPRGKS
+418 RAVPAAIRVPR
-431 PVEKVSAVK
+431 EKPAERVSAAVK
-440 VPGGEAVRVSP
+440 VSGEAVRVSP
-451 APVKKTP
+451 APIKTVP
-458 VVSPEALRF
+458 VSPEAARF
-467 RSHAEALKGTLTA
+467 RPHVEALKGTLTA
-480 RILDSEDR
+480 RILDSQDK
-488 VMEEIAVRDL
+488 VIEEIAVRDL
-498 ASRLKTSKDNIQ
+498 ASRLKTYKENIQ

-549 EVLTSSML
+549 EVLTASML

>member
-1 LGSNS
+1 
-6 KKSFTIN
+6 
-13 HSQYTIKKI
+13 
-22 HRRIYMQNT
+22 MQNT

-126 AKIEVFQVE
+126 AKIEVFQIE

-140 KRKKIIE
+140 KRKKIID

-152 FTKMFDETVP
+152 FTRMFDESVP
-162 ESQELADEVRQSV
+162 ESQELAEEVRQSV
-175 RVDELTYY
+175 RIDELTYY
-183 GKSRIPCGPNVLNSD
+183 GKSRIPCGPNVVNSD

-255 RELLQVADIDY
+255 RELLQVADLDY
-266 VARAPDGKCVEDLVQ
+266 VARAPDGKGVEDLVQ

-287 LRRKVPVEQIIEK
+287 LRRKIPVEQIIEK
-300 YGIQEK
+300 YGLQERGGTSCERAERPSK
-306 ENEEGAC
+306 RNSLRSPDAIP
-313 RLERISKR
+313 RIS
-321 KMRAPEVVPRTAE
+321 E

-347 SKSDI
+347 PKQDSF
-352 YGEEFPEEEVEE
+352 EEKELPEE
-364 EDLDKA
+364 
-370 FEKVSERISEKAPEK
+370 KVEKAVHEK
-385 VLEKTFEKIS
+385 PAAAVKVESKA
-395 DKNPVITERFE
+395 P
-406 ARSVIAKPPVSS
+406 AAKPVQT
-418 RAVPATRVPRGKS
+418 RATRVKA
-431 PVEKVSAVK
+431 PVERPAARRVFPAERAKP
-440 VPGGEAVRVSP
+440 VPAP
-451 APVKKTP
+451 APV
-458 VVSPEALRF
+458 VSAEALRF
-467 RSHAEALKGTLTA
+467 KPHVEALKGTLTA
-480 RILDSEDR
+480 RILDPEDK
-488 VMEEIAVRDL
+488 VIEEIAVRDL
-498 ASRLKTSKDNIQ
+498 ASKLKNCRNNVK

-524 IASSNAI
+524 IASSNSI
-531 KNLIG
+531 KKLVG
-536 VKIGNIAKVPADM
+536 VKIGNLAKVPTDM
-549 EVLTSSML
+549 EVLTPSML